1 MAKILENVLGAQVEA
16 SLPRRALR
24 VFDGKL
30 TEYRTFMRS
39 FRFQIEK
46 KSKSPEDR
54 LQYLLQY
61 TAGQAYEL
69 ISPCIYMSPS
79 DGFDKAK
86 ELLELEYGSKF
97 GITNAYRKDL
107 EEWPAMKE
115 EPEKMKKF
123 SILLSRSATAMT
135 ELGNETSLSDPDFLV
150 KIVSKLPNSCQAKW
164 RHKVMSIEQDL
175 GQEVN
180 FHDLA
185 NFIRTVAKKWNHP
198 VLGLKPKGQE
208 WPPPSASQTKSTRN
222 LNLATSSSPIPAEP
236 RTLGVECPFCGKQ
249 HDVDEC
255 SLALAMKV
263 EERRDVLRGRC
274 FGCLEYGHFVR
285 ACRQR
290 RTCATCNK
298 RHPTVLHQP
307 WNARPDGLS
316 NDIELKANVRGAQ
329 VRKGPEI
336 APSQSNIAVAL
347 VPVKIRGQNSR
358 QDIVTYAALD
368 PYSTETLIKDDLLG
382 KLGVKGQPRKV
393 SLTTMAQ
400 RNNQITVRVVHGLE
414 LSDLEN
420 NHTITLPSALAYKDL
435 PVDRGNIPS
444 RDQIQKW
451 PHLSDLPLVW
461 STAQVGVLVG
471 MNVPGAL
478 RPLEVVHGTDD
489 QPYAIRTK
497 LDGQYTAQ

>member
-1 MAKILENVLGAQVEA
+1 MNMKKPSGKLSAVTTAQRRLEQMLEKPEVPLDQIRKTFERFCKLLCELEKEWQDVVPENEDEQKEWVVWGKEHVEGKAVLKQNFENMLQKLEKEALELSRKLEAEERKLAQRREDLELELELKQEQIRADEYSRMEQGLKEVQVNGEARSPNPPRSVENDPDTTSMAKILENVLGAQVEA

-185 NFIRTVAKKWNHP
+185 NFIRTVAKKLRRGGMF
-198 VLGLKPKGQE
+198 LGGD
-208 WPPPSASQTKSTRN
+208 ASVA
-222 LNLATSSSPIPAEP
+222 LNTG
-236 RTLGVECPFCGKQ
+236 TLFEHAV
-249 HDVDEC
+249 
-255 SLALAMKV
+255 S
-263 EERRDVLRGRC
+263 EERVPPVTKDIPQFCISLG
-274 FGCLEYGHFVR
+274 
-285 ACRQR
+285 
-290 RTCATCNK
+290 T
-298 RHPTVLHQP
+298 
-307 WNARPDGLS
+307 PDQMVYLMTLS
-316 NDIELKANVRGAQ
+316 
-329 VRKGPEI
+329 
-336 APSQSNIAVAL
+336 
-347 VPVKIRGQNSR
+347 
-358 QDIVTYAALD
+358 
-368 PYSTETLIKDDLLG
+368 
-382 KLGVKGQPRKV
+382 
-393 SLTTMAQ
+393 
-400 RNNQITVRVVHGLE
+400 
-414 LSDLEN
+414 
-420 NHTITLPSALAYKDL
+420 
-435 PVDRGNIPS
+435 
-444 RDQIQKW
+444 
-451 PHLSDLPLVW
+451 
-461 STAQVGVLVG
+461 
-471 MNVPGAL
+471 
-478 RPLEVVHGTDD
+478 
-489 QPYAIRTK
+489 
-497 LDGQYTAQ
+497 